1 MQRLGCVLVAL
12 ESCDGIGDDGV
23 GGEVLE
29 SERGSQ
35 SSCCFMTGKR
45 RLLRATYVQEL
56 RVMDLLAVDSYFSHG
71 CFLCVRH
78 QVNRDLERVLEIQ
91 VTERWAKDI
100 PSEEIK
106 Y

>member
-1 MQRLGCVLVAL
+1 
-12 ESCDGIGDDGV
+12 
-23 GGEVLE
+23 
-29 SERGSQ
+29 
-35 SSCCFMTGKR
+35 
-45 RLLRATYVQEL
+45 
-56 RVMDLLAVDSYFSHG
+56 MDLLAVDSYFSHG